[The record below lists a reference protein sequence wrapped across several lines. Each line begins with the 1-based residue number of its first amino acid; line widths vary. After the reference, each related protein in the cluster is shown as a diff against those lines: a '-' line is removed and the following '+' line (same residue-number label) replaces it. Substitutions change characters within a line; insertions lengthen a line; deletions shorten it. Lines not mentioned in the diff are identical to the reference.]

1 MATTRGTSASDFL
14 PILLIAAAMVG
25 AAVAIGI
32 YSKRLKGGAAE
43 LQQAN
48 PGWVVKSPD
57 YSPVFADDGT
67 PAGEVRLRGD
77 DVGPYR
83 IERVDC
89 AEVRA
94 AFPAWFKLPDAPVGN
109 CVRLYDLSPPTL
121 VLNMTTPLTLTEIWD
136 RQLGAT
142 ADKLELPYSG
152 GRSGRFPSGAETD
165 KPAAQRPEERGSLG
179 YTVDAPPGSGE
190 RAVGIEGE
198 RRGGTTRLIF
208 TFRLGQR
215 P

>member
-1 MATTRGTSASDFL
+1 MATTRGASASDFL

-25 AAVAIGI
+25 AAVAISI

-94 AFPAWFKLPDAPVGN
+94 
-109 CVRLYDLSPPTL
+109 
-121 VLNMTTPLTLTEIWD
+121 
-136 RQLGAT
+136 
-142 ADKLELPYSG
+142 
-152 GRSGRFPSGAETD
+152 
-165 KPAAQRPEERGSLG
+165 
-179 YTVDAPPGSGE
+179 
-190 RAVGIEGE
+190 
-198 RRGGTTRLIF
+198 IF
-208 TFRLGQR
+208 AGFRLEEVTLSYGISGQVT
-215 P
+215 PAKELIISGP